1 MAIVMLS
8 QECGPRV
15 SLMTCHC
22 LPPRVLICASHHDRM
37 EIKLMNHIRTI
48 GATIAMKYKAMS

>member
-1 MAIVMLS
+1 
-8 QECGPRV
+8 
-15 SLMTCHC
+15 MTCHY

-37 EIKLMNHIRTI
+37 EIKLINHMRTI